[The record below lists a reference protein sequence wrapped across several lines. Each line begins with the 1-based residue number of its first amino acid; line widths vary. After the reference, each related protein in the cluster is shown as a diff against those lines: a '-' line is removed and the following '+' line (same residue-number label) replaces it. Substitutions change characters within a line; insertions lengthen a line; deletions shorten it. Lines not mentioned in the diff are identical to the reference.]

1 MCLNCHAKELTW
13 GMAIFNLLFKVCCQ
27 VRQGYSFSLKTI
39 SLVEYTYVG
48 ETLTQVWVKSM
59 HNE

>member
-1 MCLNCHAKELTW
+1 MCLNCHAKELKGTW

-27 VRQGYSFSLKTI
+27 VRQSYFFSLKTI

-48 ETLTQVWVKSM
+48 ETLI
-59 HNE
+59 